1 MKYRVILEL
10 SSINKPDWLVE
21 HIQDSL
27 YTAEGEELLTFSYEE
42 LDADENSS
50 I

>member
-1 MKYRVILEL
+1 MKYRITIEL

-21 HIQDSL
+21 HIQDFL

-42 LDADENSS
+42 LDEDENSS

>member
-1 MKYRVILEL
+1 MKYRITLEL
-10 SSINKPDWLVE
+10 SSIDKPDWLVE

-27 YTAEGEELLTFSYEE
+27 YLTGGEELLTFSYEE

>member
-10 SSINKPDWLVE
+10 SSIDQPDWLVDF
-21 HIQDSL
+21 IQGSL
-27 YTAEGEELLTFSYEE
+27 CTTEGEELLTFSYEE